1 MRKPYYSYNLPEMTD
16 EIAAN
21 PHLLQFRC
29 RCLDEQML
37 KSPSGIA
44 NEVKHALINQLQ
56 EQAPWLLPMI
66 LDREI

>member
-1 MRKPYYSYNLPEMTD
+1 MKYYSVNLPEMTD
-16 EIAAN
+16 EIVTN

-29 RCLDEQML
+29 RVLDEQML

-44 NEVKHALINQLQ
+44 NEVKHALINQLR
-56 EQAPWLLPMI
+56 EQAPWLLPMV